1 MHRHRLPFSLK
12 KLLLLGGVVF
22 VCLLAG
28 LSGSLIYSHPV
39 RAAGPAI
46 SNATRTPAGY
56 VIASDHVDIQ
66 FEVTAGSSG
75 QVLYTTNN
83 WSSSATVQASKIGT
97 DGGNDVLQAVM
108 PTEAANTWVQYAV
121 NATNSSGTTWWTDS
135 DPNDDNNNDMYV
147 VDRQMTHR
155 VYQLF
160 VRTYGAT
167 GMGKSDVGTFNSIT
181 TTDINNI
188 KSMGFDTIWLT
199 GVMQQ
204 ETNASFGAKGTAGSP
219 YAITDNW
226 NVSSDLGTMSDF
238 TSLVQRIHN
247 AGLKVMIDFVGNHT
261 AREYHS
267 TNAGGNA
274 FSTSNYVWVHSDGSL
289 GNDGS
294 GQMAWGNDS
303 HVFPCGTNDWTDTA
317 MLDYHG
323 NNADPTNSSS
333 TYAKENQLVAFW
345 QNKGVDGFRADFA
358 HGIPSDFWSYLI
370 ANSRARNSNVYWI
383 AEAYDN
389 DCYVNGG
396 TWRTGSHINALFAAG
411 FDGVYDKGNYDQV
424 RNILTQGWWADGISQ
439 HRTSDINAY
448 SRGAQYLVEFTS
460 NHDEVQPASNE
471 YWGGAN
477 NCSNNGT
484 VDCNNMLY
492 AKTPTATA
500 LLEGSN
506 ILMYNGHEVGEPAN
520 GSDDFNG
527 NDGKTSIFDYVNMP
541 QMTAFRNGTL
551 DNRSLALRSYYS
563 RLVNLS
569 AQSAFSSAEDSY
581 EDISSENTSLGNDF
595 NQWLYVFAR
604 ASGTNHY
611 IVIANYDR
619 NSAKNYTV
627 HLSSSGLQ
635 ALGVANNSTS
645 YTFTDRLNTQDENG
659 NSVTPYSITESGMQL
674 WQNGLSF
681 TVPANT
687 TLVLQS

>member
-1 MHRHRLPFSLK
+1 MHRRIHPFSLR
-12 KLLLLGGVVF
+12 KLLLLGGIF
-22 VCLLAG
+22 LTCLLTVQA
-28 LSGSLIYSHPV
+28 SSLIYSQSAH
-39 RAAGPAI
+39 AAGPII
-46 SNATRTPAGY
+46 SNATRSPAGY
-56 VIASDHVDIQ
+56 VIAADHVNIK

-83 WSSSATVQASKIGT
+83 WSSSATVQATKIGT
-97 DGGNDVLQAVM
+97 DGGNDVLQVSM
-108 PTEAANTWVQYAV
+108 PTEPTSTWVQYAV
-121 NATNSSGTTWWTDS
+121 NATNSGGTTWWTDS
-135 DPNDDNNNDMYV
+135 DPNDDNNNEMYV
-147 VDRQMTHR
+147 VERQATHR

-167 GMGKSDVGTFNSIT
+167 GTGKSNTGHFSSVT

-188 KSMGFDTIWLT
+188 KNMGFDTIWLT
-199 GVMQQ
+199 GIMQQ
-204 ETNASFGAKGTAGSP
+204 ETNASFGAKGAAGSP
-219 YAITDNW
+219 YAIVDNW

-238 TSLVQRIHN
+238 TALVQRIHS
-247 AGLKVMIDFVGNHT
+247 AGLKVIIDFVGNHT

-267 TNAGGNA
+267 TNAGSNA
-274 FSTSNYVWVHSDGSL
+274 FTTSNYVWVHSDGSL

-323 NNADPTNSSS
+323 NNANPADASS

-358 HGIPSDFWSYLI
+358 HGIPGDFWSYLI
-370 ANSRARNSNVYWI
+370 ANSHTRNPNVYWI

-424 RNILTQGWWADGISQ
+424 RNILTQSWWANGITA
-439 HRTSDINAY
+439 HRNSNVNAY
-448 SRGAQYLVEFTS
+448 GRGAQYMVEFTS

-477 NCSNNGT
+477 NCNGT

-492 AKTPTATA
+492 ARPPTATA

-506 ILMYNGHEVGEPAN
+506 ILMYNGHEIGEPAN

-527 NDGKTSIFDYVNMP
+527 NDGKTSIFEYVNMP
-541 QMTAFRNGTL
+541 QMTAFRNGSL
-551 DNRSLALRSYYS
+551 DNRSLALRNYYS

-569 AQSAFSSAEDSY
+569 AQSAFNGAEDFY
-581 EDISSENTSLGNDF
+581 EDISSENTGLGNDF
-595 NQWLYVFAR
+595 NQWLYLFTR
-604 ASGTNHY
+604 ANGTNHY
-611 IVIANYDR
+611 IVISNFDR
-619 NSAKNYTV
+619 SNAKTYTV
-627 HLSSSGLQ
+627 HLSANAWQ
-635 ALGVANNSTS
+635 ALGVANSSTT

-659 NSVTPYSITESGMQL
+659 NSVTPYSITASGSQF

-681 TVPANT
+681 TIPAAT
-687 TLVLQS
+687 TLVLQ

>member
-1 MHRHRLPFSLK
+1 MHRRSLPFRSR
-12 KLLLLGGVVF
+12 KLLLLGGIVF
-22 VCLLAG
+22 LCFLTA
-28 LSGSLIYSHPV
+28 LSGSFVYSHPV
-39 RAAGPAI
+39 QAAGPAI
-46 SNATRTPAGY
+46 SKATRTPTGY
-56 VIASDHVDIQ
+56 VIASDHVNIQ

-97 DGGNDVLQAVM
+97 DGGNDVLQATM
-108 PTEAANTWVQYAV
+108 PTEAANTWIQYAV
-121 NATNSSGTTWWTDS
+121 NATNGGGTTWWTDS
-135 DPNDDNNNDMYV
+135 DSNDDNNNDMYV
-147 VDRQMTHR
+147 VDRQTTHR

-167 GMGKSDVGTFNSIT
+167 GMGKSDVGTFSAIT
-181 TTDINNI
+181 STDINNI
-188 KSMGFDTIWLT
+188 KGMGFDTIWLT
-199 GVMQQ
+199 GIMQQ

-238 TSLVQRIHN
+238 TALVQRIHS
-247 AGLKVMIDFVGNHT
+247 AGLKVMMDFVGNHT

-267 TNAGGNA
+267 TNAGSNA
-274 FSTSNYVWVHSDGSL
+274 FSTSNYVWVHSDGNL

-323 NNADPTNSSS
+323 NNANPADSTS

-345 QNKGVDGFRADFA
+345 QNQGVDGFRADFA

-424 RNILTQGWWADGISQ
+424 RNILTQNWWANGISA
-439 HRTSDINAY
+439 HRSSNVNGY
-448 SRGAQYLVEFTS
+448 GRGAQYLVEFTS

-506 ILMYNGHEVGEPAN
+506 ILMYNGHEIGEPAN

-551 DNRSLALRSYYS
+551 DNRSLALRSYYG

-569 AQSAFSSAEDSY
+569 AQSAFNSAEDSY

-604 ASGTNHY
+604 ANGTNHY

-635 ALGVANNSTS
+635 ALGVANNGTN

-659 NSVTPYSITESGMQL
+659 NTVTPYSVTESGTQL

-687 TLVLQS
+687 TLALQL